1 MDGLICDSSDGRS
14 LVAPIKL
21 DDIVDIIHV
30 RSALESEAVRLL
42 AKSGWLNEQQ
52 AQTLQDIHSRFVSAA
67 AKSDASEQYEL
78 DDLFHATFVEYSG
91 SQRIISMLG
100 QMRLQMQR
108 VRWLNQIMPERQKSA
123 VEEHTQIISALL
135 GKDLDQSIY
144 AIRQHLTNSEHAFE
158 TVYHSS
164 HMRQISKMLS
174 SAFAEQ
180 SPQA

>member
-1 MDGLICDSSDGRS
+1 M
-14 LVAPIKL
+14 APIKL

-30 RSALESEAVRLL
+30 RSALKSEAVRLL

-108 VRWLNQIMPERQKSA
+108 
-123 VEEHTQIISALL
+123 ALAES
-135 GKDLDQSIY
+135 D
-144 AIRQHLTNSEHAFE
+144 HA
-158 TVYHSS
+158 
-164 HMRQISKMLS
+164 RAAKKRG
-174 SAFAEQ
+174 
-180 SPQA
+180 

>member
-1 MDGLICDSSDGRS
+1 MCSSGRAPVREAMLLLEMDGLVCDSSDGRS

-108 VRWLNQIMPERQKSA
+108 
-123 VEEHTQIISALL
+123 ALAES
-135 GKDLDQSIY
+135 D
-144 AIRQHLTNSEHAFE
+144 HA
-158 TVYHSS
+158 
-164 HMRQISKMLS
+164 RAAKKRG
-174 SAFAEQ
+174 
-180 SPQA
+180 

>member
-1 MDGLICDSSDGRS
+1 MLLLEMDGLICDSSDGRS

-30 RSALESEAVRLL
+30 RSAMESEAVRLL

-100 QMRLQMQR
+100 QMRLRMQR
-108 VRWLNQIMPERQKSA
+108 ARWLNQIMPERQKA
-123 VEEHTQIISALL
+123 RL
-135 GKDLDQSIY
+135 KSI
-144 AIRQHLTNSEHAFE
+144 R
-158 TVYHSS
+158 
-164 HMRQISKMLS
+164 KS
-174 SAFAEQ
+174 SARFLAKIWTSRSAQ
-180 SPQA
+180 SASI